1 LDTVASNYT
10 PGCILVQD
18 GFRTLRNQAE
28 IDAVYR
34 REDGHYTRSY
44 VTSVMEYGGLGQE
57 MLDNGER
64 LFTGNSATDFGTLV
78 DRAIPVLV
86 CGGDLESMYA
96 VPPEEVLSNGA
107 RRGKEY
113 TAWKDQLGDKLE
125 ISGAD
130 WYRLTKIVG
139 NVWRHPAVR
148 EILEATEDCQATF
161 RWTDSA
167 GHKRKALADGV
178 TPEFVWDFKTTSSSW
193 KELYRSCMNFG
204 YLVQDAWY
212 EEGAIACGWEPHR
225 LRFVFAQTQKPFGV
239 RVYTMPE
246 ELIEHARE
254 RVRVT
259 LDQIALRREL
269 GLYRSPEDEECME
282 LEFPAWTR
290 GGDR

>member
-1 LDTVASNYT
+1 MTTATGNYT
-10 PGCILVQD
+10 PGCILVQE
-18 GFRTLRNQAE
+18 GFKTILDQAE
-28 IDAVYR
+28 IDRLYR
-34 REDGHYTRSY
+34 LEDGHLTRSF

-78 DRAIPVLV
+78 DRAIPALV
-86 CGGDLESMYA
+86 CGADLESLYA

-113 TAWKDQLGDKLE
+113 TAWKDQLGNKLE

-130 WYRLTKIVG
+130 WYRLTKIVN
-139 NVWRHPAVR
+139 NVCRHPYVR
-148 EILEATEDCQATF
+148 QILEATEDCQACF
-161 RWTDSA
+161 RWTDTA
-167 GHKRKALADGV
+167 GYKRKALADGV
-178 TPEFVWDFKTTSSSW
+178 TPDFLWDFKTTSSGW
-193 KELYRSCMNFG
+193 KQLFRSCMDFG

-212 EEGAIACGWEPHR
+212 EDAAVACGWEPHR
-225 LRFVFAQTQKPFGV
+225 LRFVFAQSQKPFGV
-239 RVYTMPE
+239 RVYTFPQD
-246 ELIEHARE
+246 LVDQARE
-254 RVRVT
+254 QVRVT

-290 GGDR
+290 GGG